1 MSNGFSNCKPNGI
14 LVEELN
20 SILIV
25 ELTSIFVEEL
35 TSILIEEGNRFNDT
49 LTVGE

>member
-1 MSNGFSNCKPNGI
+1 MSNGYSNCKPNGI
-14 LVEELN
+14 LIEELN

-25 ELTSIFVEEL
+25 ELTSIFVEEA
-35 TSILIEEGNRFNDT
+35 NRFYDT